1 MGIEHVYVVYD
12 PTRPQN
18 RFDLGFRKLATS
30 IELSHYD
37 IFGDDDLPAPT
48 LLNID
53 EIEGNM
59 TTIVH
64 NATHESLREKVFY
77 VLSNYG
83 NVHTPI
89 HTQTFTPRHLSALTV
104 TLRRYDAATG
114 TFTSGDDTSGDT
126 CGDDNSSDEPIVNP
140 PKVGLWFKIQTED
153 C

>member
-12 PTRPQN
+12 PARPQN
-18 RFDLGFRKLATS
+18 RFDLGFRKVATS

-37 IFGDDDLPAPT
+37 IDGDVLPAPT

-83 NVHTPI
+83 KVHTPI

-114 TFTSGDDTSGDT
+114 TFK
-126 CGDDNSSDEPIVNP
+126 PIVNVFPPPPPLP